1 MKHKQK
7 KILVYADW
15 INSKPPKLI
24 GTLFTN
30 PIRGKEVFSFE
41 YCAEWLSYN
50 FSTILDPSLNLFS
63 GPQYLTDNKNNFGMF
78 LDSSPDRWGK
88 MLMRRREA
96 VFARQENRVE
106 RQLLESDYLLG
117 VFDKQRTGALRF
129 KTNENESFLNDDK
142 QFAIPPWAS
151 LRDLEHASMQI
162 ENKDITDDPEYVKWL
177 NMLIMPGSSLGGARP
192 KAGVLDTK
200 NNLWIAKFPSGN
212 DEKDIGVWEMV
223 VNELAQKANIN
234 VAASKLIKL
243 SDKYHTFLSKRFDR
257 DDKGNR
263 LHFSSAMTML
273 GYQDGANEQIGVS
286 YLEIVEFLM
295 EHGGNVDNDLEE
307 LWQRI
312 VFNICVSNSD
322 DHLRN
327 HGFILTG
334 KGWVLSPAYDINPIE
349 FATGLSLNISENDN
363 SLNLEL
369 AKEAAPYFRL
379 SAKKTN
385 EIINN
390 ILSFVKDWR
399 KVADKYDIPKS
410 EQNKMKNA
418 FRLKSSF

>member
-1 MKHKQK
+1 MKYKQK

-15 INSKPPKLI
+15 VNNEPPKLI

-41 YCAEWLSYN
+41 YCVKWLSYN

-78 LDSSPDRWGK
+78 LDSSPDRWGR
-88 MLMRRREA
+88 MLMRKREA
-96 VFARQENRVE
+96 VLARQENRAE
-106 RQLLESDYLLG
+106 KQLLESDYLLG

-151 LRDLEHASMQI
+151 LRDLEHASLQI

-192 KAGVLDTK
+192 KAGILDTK
-200 NNLWIAKFPSGN
+200 NNLWIAKFPSKN
-212 DEKDIGVWEMV
+212 DNNNVGAWEMV
-223 VNELAQKANIN
+223 VNKLAQKANIN
-234 VAASKLIKL
+234 VACSKLIKL
-243 SDKYHTFLSKRFDR
+243 SGKHHIFLSKRFDR
-257 DDKGNR
+257 DEKSNR

-307 LWQRI
+307 LWRRI
-312 VFNICVSNSD
+312 VFYICVSNSD

-327 HGFILTG
+327 HGFVLTK
-334 KGWVLSPAYDINPIE
+334 KGWILSPAYDINPVE
-349 FATGLSLNISENDN
+349 YAHGLSLNISENDN

-369 AKEAAPYFRL
+369 AKEVVPYFRL

-385 EIINN
+385 EIIND
-390 ILSFVKDWR
+390 ILGVVKDWR
-399 KVADKYDIPKS
+399 KVADKYEIPKS
-410 EQNKMKNA
+410 EQDRMKNA
-418 FRLKSSF
+418 FRL

>member
-1 MKHKQK
+1 MKHNPKR
-7 KILVYADW
+7 ILVYADW

-96 VFARQENRVE
+96 VLARQENRVE

-200 NNLWIAKFPSGN
+200 NNLWIAKFPSRN
-212 DEKDIGVWEMV
+212 DDKDVGVWEMV

-334 KGWVLSPAYDINPIE
+334 NGWVLSPAYDINPIE

-369 AKEAAPYFRL
+369 AKEVAPYFRL